1 VPLVH
6 GLWTRA
12 RTLALW
18 VEAPRRRPGPAR
30 AGDLAQ
36 LASAAPRA
44 LVLATALAR
53 PASRGVTLL
62 LPTTPA
68 GRPVAS
74 TARARDDLVLR
85 PVTLDV
91 VEVRGDEAVALL
103 AEVERLP
110 GELAGDGLRWLAHV
124 ARGAREL
131 LDAGRVVPDLAAEP
145 ASGAAPEWFARWVP
159 LPDRRTTRW
168 RAAVAEAA
176 PPVLRAELDPAGPP
190 GRTPPRPAADL
201 LDEVAQLVVDLTAAR
216 RTERV
221 LPGPAPASPAVR
233 AWLTA
238 LRTGTPV
245 PGEGSLTALARR
257 VRDWQRSGE
266 QEGYELVLRV
276 VEPDPWEEDV
286 LGSSRWGDTAG
297 APGGSDEDDSDD
309 DTDDDTDG
317 TAGVEE
323 PAGSWTLQARLRPLD
338 DPSLTLTLAE
348 ARAEGAAGAGED
360 PLLVLLTGT
369 ARAGAAYP
377 PLRRLLT
384 GAADADVELGLADL
398 LELVEVGGPQLA
410 AAGIALQLPARWTRP
425 ELTFSLSSSAVQPGA
440 ITDPWVRSEDV
451 VAFRWQAALGGT
463 DLGEAE
469 LRALARAKSDLVKFR
484 GAWVH
489 VDREALRRSAEFLR
503 RRGSGRATVADV
515 LGSVGSARTLPG
527 PVTSVRADGVL
538 GELLSGE
545 AEQTLEPVPVPA
557 GLAAQLRPYQHRG
570 LTWLAA
576 MSRLGLGAVL
586 ADDMG
591 LGKTVQLLAL
601 LLHEQEV
608 SPGGGPT
615 LLVSPMSVVGNWE
628 AEAAR
633 FAPGLRVHVHHGTA
647 RPRGEELLAVAAE
660 HDLVVTTYG
669 LLVRDVEDLARVA
682 WRRVALDEAQHVKNS
697 ATRAA
702 RAVRAIGS
710 RHRVALT
717 GTPVENRLED
727 LRAVLDA
734 TNPGLLGSAATFRDT
749 FAVPI
754 EKLGQAEPARR
765 LALLTRP
772 FVLRRLKT
780 DPLVAGDLP
789 EKIEMTVRANLT
801 PEQAGLY
808 QAVVDAMLAEL
819 EDAEGM
825 ERRGLVLSTLTRLKQ
840 VCNHPA
846 HYLGDGSPLLHRGRH
861 RSGKLQLLDDVVDAA
876 HADGEKVL
884 VFTQFAAFGR
894 MLAPHL
900 SERTGAEVPFLHG
913 GVGRRERDAMVAG
926 FAAEGGPA
934 VMLLSLKAGGTGLNL
949 TAANHVV
956 HVDRWWNP
964 AVEDQATD
972 RAYRIGQRRSV
983 QVRKVVSAGT
993 VEERIDAM
1001 ITRKKDLA
1009 ETVVGRGEGW
1019 ITELDSDA
1027 LAQLVALGAD
1037 AVGE

>member
-1 VPLVH
+1 M
-6 GLWTRA
+6 
-12 RTLALW
+12 
-18 VEAPRRRPGPAR
+18 
-30 AGDLAQ
+30 
-36 LASAAPRA
+36 
-44 LVLATALAR
+44 
-53 PASRGVTLL
+53 
-62 LPTTPA
+62 
-68 GRPVAS
+68 
-74 TARARDDLVLR
+74 
-85 PVTLDV
+85 
-91 VEVRGDEAVALL
+91 
-103 AEVERLP
+103 
-110 GELAGDGLRWLAHV
+110 
-124 ARGAREL
+124 ARGARTV
-131 LDAGRVVPDLAAEP
+131 LDAGRVVPDLAAVRRPRGGAPAEP
-145 ASGAAPEWFARWVP
+145 ELSARWVP
-159 LPDRRTTRW
+159 LPDRRWTRW
-168 RAAVAEAA
+168 RTTVAEAA
-176 PPVLRAELDPAGPP
+176 PPVLRAEVDPAGPP
-190 GRTPPRPAADL
+190 GRTPPRPAVEL

-221 LPGPAPASPAVR
+221 LPGPAPAAPAVR

-238 LRTGTPV
+238 LRTGAPV
-245 PGEGSLTALARR
+245 AGGPTLTAFARR
-257 VRDWQRSGE
+257 VHDWQRSGE

-276 VEPDPWEEDV
+276 VEPEPWEEDV
-286 LGSSRWGDTAG
+286 LGSSVWGDPPADEVEDG
-297 APGGSDEDDSDD
+297 EVEDGG
-309 DTDDDTDG
+309 DG
-317 TAGVEE
+317 GVEE

-348 ARAEGAAGAGED
+348 ARAERGGDGED

-369 ARAGAAYP
+369 ARAGAAHP

-398 LELVEVGGPQLA
+398 LDLVEAGGPQLA
-410 AAGIALQLPARWTRP
+410 AAGIALQLPSRWTRP
-425 ELTFSLSSSAVQPGA
+425 DLTFSLSSSAAQPGA

-451 VAFRWQAALGGT
+451 VAFRWQAALGGA
-463 DLGEAE
+463 DVDEAE

-503 RRGSGRATVADV
+503 RRGSGRASVADV
-515 LGSVGSARTLPG
+515 LGSVGSSRTLPG
-527 PVTSVRADGVL
+527 PVTAVRADGVL

-545 AEQTLEPVPVPA
+545 AEQRLDPVPVPA
-557 GLAAQLRPYQHRG
+557 GLTAQLRPYQHRG

-601 LLHEQEV
+601 LLHEHEV
-608 SPGGGPT
+608 SPGGGAT

-647 RPRGEELLAVAAE
+647 RPRGEEFLALAAE

-669 LLVRDVEDLARVA
+669 LLVRDVEDLARVP

-702 RAVRAIGS
+702 RAVRAIGA

-727 LRAVLDA
+727 LRAVLDT

-754 EKLGQAEPARR
+754 EKLGHTEPARR
-765 LALLTRP
+765 LALITRP

-808 QAVVDAMLAEL
+808 QAVVDAMLAKL
-819 EDAEGM
+819 QDAEGM

-900 SERTGAEVPFLHG
+900 AERTGAEVPFLHG

-926 FAAEGGPA
+926 FAEPGGPA

-972 RAYRIGQRRSV
+972 RAYRIGQHRQV